1 MRLFTYI
8 LLLGIFFIGCSPAK
22 KTVVVP
28 DAGPKKAEVVVPEQK
43 KTTSDIKVDTMVLV
57 NKTSSVIPPPISE
70 SKDITKSTA
79 ITRKI
84 GMILPFKSSLGRVS
98 ERENLSFLQY
108 YGGVKIAAKQ
118 LEEEGINLDIE
129 VFDSEKISINDLNPR
144 WDMIIGPYATA
155 ANDAN
160 KTLFQNVVEFG
171 KKNKVLVVSP
181 FYSNSKTTENNPYYL
196 QLKPNL
202 RVYLSRMV
210 EHISKYFSLSE
221 VALVLRD
228 GSIDS
233 RWNEYIQSQAAAYY
247 NKIEPNVI
255 DKIIVKET
263 ALQDKTPF
271 FADYILKGKK
281 VFILPNYSF
290 NDEVYLQQVM
300 TKINNEKSS
309 KDVVVYGMPVILESD
324 KIGVSLY
331 NALQIRLIVPDFIE
345 KNNERANEFTSKFFN
360 EYKTIPSGQAFD
372 GYDMM
377 LFLGRSVSDKGKDF
391 PKMVGKVGT
400 PYLQTSYNIQAVYE
414 DGDDSFTKLLFYE
427 NKHLDVIGYSGG
439 RFRKI

>member
-1 MRLFTYI
+1 MRHFNNFILFV
-8 LLLGIFFIGCSPAK
+8 FFVTGCTPAK
-22 KTVVVP
+22 KVVVAP
-28 DAGPKKAEVVVPEQK
+28 DAGLKKIEEFVPEPKK
-43 KTTSDIKVDTMVLV
+43 TSDVKVDTIILV
-57 NKTSSVIPPPISE
+57 NKTSSIIPPPITE
-70 SKDITKSTA
+70 GNETTKRSHVR
-79 ITRKI
+79 RKI
-84 GMILPFKSSLGRVS
+84 GMILPFKTSLGRVS

-129 VFDSEKISINDLNPR
+129 VFDAEKVTMSNLNTQ

-160 KTLFQNVVEFG
+160 KLLFQNVVDFG

-202 RVYLSRMV
+202 RVYLSRIV
-210 EHISKYFSLSE
+210 EHISKNFTNDE

-228 GSIDS
+228 SNVDS
-233 RWNEYIQSQAAAYY
+233 RWNEYIQMQAAGYF
-247 NKIEPNVI
+247 NKTETNVI

-271 FADYILKGKK
+271 FAEHMAKGKK

-290 NDEVYLQQVM
+290 NDELYLQQVLA
-300 TKINNEKSS
+300 KINNEKTT
-309 KDVVVYGMPVILESD
+309 KDIIVYGMPVILESD
-324 KIGVSLY
+324 KISVSLY
-331 NALQIRLIVPDFIE
+331 NAIQIRLVVPDFIE
-345 KNNERANEFTSKFFN
+345 KNNEKANEFTNRFFN
-360 EYKTIPSGQAFD
+360 EYKTIPSGMAFD

-377 LFLGRSVSDKGKDF
+377 LFLGRAVSEKGKDF
-391 PKMVGKVGT
+391 PKTTGKVNV
-400 PYLQTSYNIQAVYE
+400 PYLQTSFNIQAVYE

-427 NKHLDVIGYSGG
+427 NKHLDVIAFSGG

>member
-1 MRLFTYI
+1 MRPIIYF
-8 LLLGIFFIGCSPAK
+8 LLLILFVVGCTPAK
-22 KTVVVP
+22 KVVVAP
-28 DAGPKKAEVVVPEQK
+28 DAGPKKTEVVVTEVK
-43 KTTSDIKVDTMVLV
+43 KTTDVKVDTLILV
-57 NKTSSVIPPPISE
+57 NKTSSVIPPPITE
-70 SKDITKSTA
+70 GKEITKSTS

-84 GMILPFKSSLGRVS
+84 GMLLPFKTSLARVS

-129 VFDSEKISINDLNPR
+129 VFDSEKVSVSNLDSK

-160 KTLFQNVVEFG
+160 KALFQNVVDFG

-181 FYSNSKTTENNPYYL
+181 FYSNSRTTENNPYYL

-210 EHISKYFSLSE
+210 EHVSKNFSLSE

-228 GSIDS
+228 GSIDT
-233 RWNEYIQSQAAAYY
+233 RWNEYIQMQAAGYF
-247 NKIEPNVI
+247 NKTETNVI
-255 DKIIVKET
+255 DKIIVKEP

-271 FADYILKGKK
+271 FAEYIAKGKK

-300 TKINNEKSS
+300 TKINNEKTA
-309 KDVVVYGMPVILESD
+309 KDIIVYGMPVILESE

-331 NALQIRLIVPDFIE
+331 NALQIRLVVPDFIE
-345 KNNERANEFTSKFFN
+345 KSNEKANEFTTKFFN
-360 EYKTIPSGQAFD
+360 EFKTIPSGQAFD

-377 LFLGRSVSDKGKDF
+377 LFLGRAISDKGKDF
-391 PKMVGKVGT
+391 PKTIGKVNT
-400 PYLQTSYNIQAVYE
+400 PYLQTSFNIQAVYE